1 MGPGSGWAARR
12 LVKQPLAPQPS
23 DALLQP
29 RPAAAGREL
38 GGGRPECLVCRLD
51 LHPQPRLLLL
61 QILGMQPQPRQL
73 RLHGG

>member
-1 MGPGSGWAARR
+1 MTQA
-12 LVKQPLAPQPS
+12 LAPQPS

-38 GGGRPECLVCRLD
+38 GGGRAERFVCRLD

-61 QILGMQPQPRQL
+61 ELLSMQPQPRQL